1 MTHAKDSWTRGL
13 MGREGMVS
21 WVGDMGWAWDG
32 HGINKGQAWRERGQ
46 RAGETGGGVGGEQE
60 VTVGG
65 KEGRREERV
74 ADITWGRSRDEINQK
89 SCYFLYVWHSLCG
102 TLAVAGGCVVT

>member
-1 MTHAKDSWTRGL
+1 MPHAKDSWTRGL

-21 WVGDMGWAWDG
+21 WVGDMGWAWDKQG
-32 HGINKGQAWRERGQ
+32 SGMEREG
-46 RAGETGGGVGGEQE
+46 ATGKRDGGVGGEQE

-102 TLAVAGGCVVT
+102 TLVVAGGCVVT